1 MFELSAEYRIDSVW
15 WCSIPGVTTPRALK
29 REAKAVVDGDDA
41 KAEKIAQAI
50 VEEYGI

>member
-1 MFELSAEYRIDSVW
+1 MLFRSRAPALTQEYRRMVM
-15 WCSIPGVTTPRALK
+15 L
-29 REAKAVVDGDDA
+29 AKAVVDGDDA